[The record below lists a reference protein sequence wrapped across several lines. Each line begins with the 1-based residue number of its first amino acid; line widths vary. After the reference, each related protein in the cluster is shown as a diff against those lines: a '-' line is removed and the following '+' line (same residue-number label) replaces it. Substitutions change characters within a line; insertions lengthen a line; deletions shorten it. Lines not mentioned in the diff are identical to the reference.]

1 MRHHFASWFAMRGG
15 SLQALKEILG
25 HQDIKMT
32 LRYAHLAPDHLRQE
46 VAKTERP
53 PGVTISTSSAQ
64 GTEAEVNSEGA
75 AEVSR

>member
-15 SLQALKEILG
+15 RLQALKEILG

-32 LRYAHLAPDHLRQE
+32 LRSAHLAPDHLREE

-53 PGVTISTSSAQ
+53 PPATISTRSAHEA
-64 GTEAEVNSEGA
+64 GAEVHSEGA
-75 AEVSR
+75 AEVTR

>member
-1 MRHHFASWFAMRGG
+1 MRHHFASGFAMRGG
-15 SLQALKEILG
+15 LQALKEILG

-32 LRYAHLAPDHLRQE
+32 LRYAPLAPDHLRQE

-53 PGVTISTSSAQ
+53 PAATISTRSAQ
-64 GTEAEVNSEGA
+64 GAGAEVNSEGP